1 MRSAIMG
8 RNGGPMNKSLF
19 EGGVTMGLSL
29 GKGQGCTGNGTRRLL
44 AAAAVVMVMTLLGG
58 CAKFSASR
66 KMDAGPFGE
75 NVTVMI
81 GDITSEVRKP
91 FYIKK
96 YIYGPSA
103 EEYQAEW
110 LNMRK
115 SLRNIVLY
123 STQVVNIAQSPMTE
137 RKKPNALAAT
147 LKEILNPVPEER
159 LADFHITR
167 GELNNLIRNVE
178 IQDTLLAALT
188 EAQPI
193 VDLVASYVDTHFDR
207 VEASLN
213 KLIKD
218 IDARMDDRWH
228 LNRENVES
236 LYALQG
242 RTFKSYALLYKY
254 REGDIAGLDALREN
268 DPAIMHDKGKD
279 RTISD
284 KELEATESQIMDR
297 LKNLN
302 AIREQ
307 VMPQVEQ
314 YLAEAR
320 ERDEL
325 YNAHKETGKKI
336 RTTIMLWARAHR
348 NLAAGIPVPP
358 EIDLYSVMLGSIKK
372 FSPVPVP

>member
-1 MRSAIMG
+1 MG
-8 RNGGPMNKSLF
+8 G
-19 EGGVTMGLSL
+19 SL

-44 AAAAVVMVMTLLGG
+44 AAASVVMVMTLLGG

-147 LKEILNPVPEER
+147 LKEISNPVPEQR
-159 LADFHITR
+159 LADFNITR
-167 GELNNLIRNVE
+167 AELNDLIRNVE
-178 IQDTLLAALT
+178 VQDTMLDALNA
-188 EAQPI
+188 AQPI
-193 VDLVASYVDTHFDR
+193 VDRLANYLDTSFER
-207 VEASLN
+207 VETALN
-213 KLIKD
+213 KLVRD
-218 IDARMDDRWH
+218 IDERMDDRWG

-242 RTFKSYALLYKY
+242 LTFKSYALLYKY
-254 REGDIAGLDALREN
+254 REGDPAGLDGLRAN
-268 DPAIMHDKGKD
+268 DPALKSVLGKD
-279 RTISD
+279 RSVGD
-284 KELEATESQIMDR
+284 KELEAAESQIMAR
-297 LKNLN
+297 LKNLSV
-302 AIREQ
+302 IREQ

-314 YLAEAR
+314 YLLEAR
-320 ERDEL
+320 ERNDL
-325 YNAHKETGKKI
+325 YAQHRETGMKI

-358 EIDLYSVMLGSIKK
+358 EIDLYNVLLGSVKK
-372 FSPVPVP
+372 FSPVPLP